1 MTHAHW
7 IEQAVWALS
16 SAAALAVA
24 VIAVVAVATW
34 ANA

>member
-16 SAAALAVA
+16 GAGALAAA